1 MIAVV
6 ALSLAAAAC
15 NDGTDQPSTDG
26 SAPVESAVRTGA
38 SPVGTYNAGYSEF
51 TGFSGYLQLMSDGTG
66 RVLSMGAE
74 LSTVPPVG
82 TEVSLPLATATEDVF
97 EYRID
102 GDRLIVT
109 SGEQTTWD
117 CDPAESGIY
126 EWARVESVLEL
137 EPVDEPCATRAAAMQ
152 PEFDPADPVSWWSM
166 GDVPIVEMRP
176 GDDPVSVETPI
187 GTIEWALVEEQPALS
202 FLAFDGG
209 FVALTSAES
218 GDIAAGDAAPA
229 EVVVSADGRTWTPLP
244 PPPVVPEWLGTRG
257 SEVWV
262 ASGVFPGASG
272 ATAWPP
278 LVYVTDDNGSNWREV
293 PIDPA
298 PPGVEPQA
306 SGSALGPA
314 GALFMSA
321 VGNNPPQEQ
330 LVWVLGSESFEPVTP
345 PFEGS
350 GVSMSIEALDSG
362 FLAHTRQ
369 YASGTEI
376 PGSFWTSADGRSWT
390 EEAAVPSD
398 FSVQGTYGDTVYG
411 SIGAT
416 TSPWIAESVTSLDGG
431 RTWQSAPPRPDGPLD
446 VSDIGLVAVDDG
458 GGLVCFSN
466 AFVSS
471 DSTQWARALAPWPLT
486 RLAAPV
492 ISGDTILIPSFDCT
506 GDGEETYW
514 IGTLVQASA
523 TTDDTVRP

>member
-1 MIAVV
+1 
-6 ALSLAAAAC
+6 
-15 NDGTDQPSTDG
+15 
-26 SAPVESAVRTGA
+26 
-38 SPVGTYNAGYSEF
+38 
-51 TGFSGYLQLMSDGTG
+51 
-66 RVLSMGAE
+66 
-74 LSTVPPVG
+74 
-82 TEVSLPLATATEDVF
+82 
-97 EYRID
+97 
-102 GDRLIVT
+102 
-109 SGEQTTWD
+109 
-117 CDPAESGIY
+117 
-126 EWARVESVLEL
+126 
-137 EPVDEPCATRAAAMQ
+137 
-152 PEFDPADPVSWWSM
+152 
-166 GDVPIVEMRP
+166 
-176 GDDPVSVETPI
+176 
-187 GTIEWALVEEQPALS
+187 
-202 FLAFDGG
+202 
-209 FVALTSAES
+209 
-218 GDIAAGDAAPA
+218 
-229 EVVVSADGRTWTPLP
+229 
-244 PPPVVPEWLGTRG
+244 
-257 SEVWV
+257 
-262 ASGVFPGASG
+262 
-272 ATAWPP
+272 
-278 LVYVTDDNGSNWREV
+278 
-293 PIDPA
+293 
-298 PPGVEPQA
+298 
-306 SGSALGPA
+306 
-314 GALFMSA
+314 MSA